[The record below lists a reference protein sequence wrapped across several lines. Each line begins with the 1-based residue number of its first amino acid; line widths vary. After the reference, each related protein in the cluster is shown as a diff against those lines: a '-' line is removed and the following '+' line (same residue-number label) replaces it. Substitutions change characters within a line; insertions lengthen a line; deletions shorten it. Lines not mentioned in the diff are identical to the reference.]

1 MHEGRE
7 IVEIDGRRF
16 AVRRLHGPSG
26 PALEV
31 ERGPAGAL
39 RLGPWTLADHLAA
52 LDTTTYLEG
61 QAPRLDPARLAAAVL
76 AGTCDAPLDAAAV
89 AELTPLALWWAGGA
103 APPASVGPDGAL
115 DLSCGRVTLR
125 RWSSLARARA
135 LDVCTDPH
143 TGALRIGGYLR
154 AMVVAST
161 STALDPLAL
170 AGDDAALLLAAV
182 TELNAPR
189 DDLSAGP
196 GSIELAHT
204 TLRLCRAL
212 GWTPG
217 QVWATDA
224 AEVDRLL
231 ALLDRVEP
239 PAPAPAP
246 PRPAPPPVAP
256 GSRLAAYPD
265 AVVIEVGD

>member
-16 AVRRLHGPSG
+16 AVRRLSGPHG

-39 RLGPWTLADHLAA
+39 RLRPWTLDDHLAA
-52 LDTTTYLEG
+52 LDRHTYLEG
-61 QAPRLDPARLAAAVL
+61 QAPRLDPDGLAAAVL
-76 AGTCDAPLDAAAV
+76 GRTCDRPLDDADV

-103 APPASVGPDGAL
+103 APDQTPGPDGAL
-115 DLSCGRVTLR
+115 ELPRGRVVLR
-125 RWSSLARARA
+125 PWSALARARA
-135 LDVCTDPH
+135 LDACTDPH
-143 TGALRIGGYLR
+143 TGALRVGSYLR

-161 STALDPLAL
+161 AAPFDPLTL
-170 AGDDAALLLAAV
+170 VGDDAAILLAAV
-182 TELNAPR
+182 ADLDAPR
-189 DDLSAGP
+189 DDLSDGP
-196 GSIELAHT
+196 GSIALAHT

-212 GWTPG
+212 GWSPG
-217 QVWATDA
+217 QVWSTAA

-231 ALLDRVEP
+231 ALLDRVE
-239 PAPAPAP
+239 APARAP
-246 PRPAPPPVAP
+246 VRTAPPPAA

-265 AVVIEVGD
+265 AVIIEVGDA

>member
-1 MHEGRE
+1 VDERRE
-7 IVEIDGRRF
+7 FVEIDGRRF
-16 AVRRLHGPSG
+16 AVRRLHGPYG

-52 LDTTTYLEG
+52 LDRTTYLEG

-76 AGTCDAPLDAAAV
+76 ARTCDVELDAAAI

-103 APPASVGPDGAL
+103 APEPNTGPDGAL
-115 DLSCGRVTLR
+115 ELSRGRVVLR

-135 LDVCTDPH
+135 LDACTDRG
-143 TGALRIGGYLR
+143 TGVLRVGGYLR
-154 AMVVAST
+154 AMIVAST
-161 STALDPLAL
+161 SASFDPFAL
-170 AGDDAALLLAAV
+170 AGDDAAVLLDAV
-182 TELNAPR
+182 AELNAPR
-189 DDLSAGP
+189 DDLSPGP
-196 GSIELAHT
+196 GSAELARI

-224 AEVDRLL
+224 VEVDRLL
-231 ALLDRVEP
+231 ALLDRVEL
-239 PAPAPAP
+239 PAPA
-246 PRPAPPPVAP
+246 PRPAPPPRAT
-256 GSRLAAYPD
+256 GSRLAAFPD
-265 AVVIEVGD
+265 AVIIEVGDG